1 MHAHDY
7 DFRLPR
13 LFVEDALQQDSAL
26 ALNQDQTHYLK
37 TVMRRP
43 DGAKLRVFNGR
54 DGEWGGVITYEGKKS
69 ASLALTTLIR
79 PQGQRTPRLH
89 LVFAPVK
96 KDRMDFMIEKAVEL
110 GACALHPVLTQYT
123 VIRDLNA
130 DRVTRQIT
138 EAAEQCERLDL
149 PGLSPL
155 CSLKD
160 FARTWN
166 PDLPVYA
173 ALERHDATLLGQIRP
188 LPAECGLLIG
198 PEGGWSDEERT
209 FLLGLPFIRAVSL
222 GEQILRS
229 ETAAIFGLSLL
240 TGNFTK

>member
-13 LFVEDALQQDSAL
+13 LLVEDALQPDTAL

-54 DGEWGGVITYEGKKS
+54 DGEWGGVITYDGKKS
-69 ASLALTTLIR
+69 ATLRLETLIR
-79 PQGQRTPRLH
+79 PQNLRTPRLH
-89 LVFAPVK
+89 LIFAPIK

-110 GACALHPVLTQYT
+110 GAVALHPVLTQYT

-130 DRVTRQIT
+130 ERVTRQIG

-149 PGLSPL
+149 PALSPL
-155 CSLKD
+155 IPLKD

-166 PDLPVYA
+166 SSVPVYA
-173 ALERHDATLLGQIRP
+173 ALERYDAPLIGQGT
-188 LPAECGLLIG
+188 LPAEAGVLIG
-198 PEGGWSDEERT
+198 PEGGWSDDERA
-209 FLLGLPFIRAVSL
+209 FLLTLPFIRPVTL

-240 TGNFTK
+240 SGNFTK

>member
-13 LFVEDALQQDSAL
+13 LFVEDALQQNIIL
-26 ALNQDQTHYLK
+26 PLTQEQTHYLK

-54 DGEWGGVITYEGKKS
+54 DGEWGGVLAYEGKKT
-69 ASLALTTLIR
+69 ATLTLETQLR
-79 PQGQRTPRLH
+79 TQTPRTPLLH
-89 LVFAPVK
+89 LIFAPIK

-123 VIRDLNA
+123 SIRDINPE
-130 DRVTRQIT
+130 RVTRQIG
-138 EAAEQCERLDL
+138 EAAEQSERLDL
-149 PGLSPL
+149 PELGKLS
-155 CSLKD
+155 SLKD
-160 FARTWN
+160 FARAWN
-166 PDLPVYA
+166 TAIPVFAAFERFDAPLIGQSDLPTEA
-173 ALERHDATLLGQIRP
+173 
-188 LPAECGLLIG
+188 GLLIG
-198 PEGGWSDEERT
+198 PEGGWSDEERD
-209 FLLGLPFIRAVSL
+209 FLLTLPFIRPVSL
-222 GEQILRS
+222 GTQILRS